1 MGSYTVVIIP
11 DSPNGQGDSSDAPQL
26 TIRVDA
32 STSDTRVTGIAI
44 STTGSAG
51 LTSQQVCDID
61 IEAVV
66 TALVRRFPSSGPR
79 AAVAAA
85 SSEVPV
91 GQSEQMMLE
100 NASVPEVADQAA
112 TPRSTDGEG
121 GRAYRRMPDI
131 NELRATYEQL
141 GTVTAVAKHFG
152 VPRHTAQGWMGRLRK
167 LDPSVET
174 SSTNKN

>member
-11 DSPNGQGDSSDAPQL
+11 DSPNGQGCCSDAPQL
-26 TIRVDA
+26 AIRVDA
-32 STSDTRVTGIAI
+32 SASDTRVTGIAI
-44 STTGSAG
+44 STTGPAG

-66 TALVRRFPSSGPR
+66 TALARRFLPLGPR
-79 AAVAAA
+79 AAVAATPSA
-85 SSEVPV
+85 VRAE
-91 GQSEQMMLE
+91 QSEQMMLE
-100 NASVPEVADQAA
+100 NVSVPALADQAA
-112 TPRSTDGEG
+112 TPRTTDGEG
-121 GRAYRRMPDI
+121 GRAYRRMPDV
-131 NELRATYEQL
+131 NELRATYERL

-167 LDPSVET
+167 LDPSAET